1 MLIKRIRGG
10 ATVEIEG
17 GEEEERFALEDL
29 GKEDAI
35 PISGRMREL
44 YVRRVQLDGA
54 Y

>member
-17 GEEEERFALEDL
+17 EEEGIFALEDL

>member
-1 MLIKRIRGG
+1 MKRIRGG

-17 GEEEERFALEDL
+17 GEEERFALEDL